1 MLYEIPGSSIQS
13 SNPVNTGV
21 LETPNDALENPILSQ
36 DARIAELTK
45 ALLNAQNE
53 LENAKLEFKDLKA
66 EANEVF
72 SELQGK
78 NEELSSSNRHL
89 LAELKGSKQRLTT
102 YEVKDGLSK
111 ATIEQLR
118 TQISGLSNRKSL
130 QDRCALLK
138 FQRDLSAGS
147 LVGITL
153 VAGAILA
160 FMMGK
165 AR

>member
-1 MLYEIPGSSIQS
+1 MLYDIPGIYTQS
-13 SNPVNTGV
+13 SNPVITGV
-21 LETPNDALENPILSQ
+21 LETPNDVLENPILSQ
-36 DARIAELTK
+36 DQRIAVLTK
-45 ALLNAQNE
+45 ALFNAKNE
-53 LENAKLEFKDLKA
+53 SENAKLEFEDLKA
-66 EANEVF
+66 EANKVF

-78 NEELSSSNRHL
+78 NDELSSSNRRL
-89 LAELKGSKQRLTT
+89 YAELKNLGQTLTR
-102 YEVKDGLSK
+102 YEIRDGLSK
-111 ATIEQLR
+111 TTIEQLR

-138 FQRDLSAGS
+138 FQRDLLAGS

>member
-1 MLYEIPGSSIQS
+1 MPFDTVEKTCACGGANEYSGEANKAQHPDSDLEKKVANLGKELL
-13 SNPVNTGV
+13 NTQAQ
-21 LETPNDALENPILSQ
+21 LETLNDEF
-36 DARIAELTK
+36 ET
-45 ALLNAQNE
+45 AQT
-53 LENAKLEFKDLKA
+53 
-66 EANEVF
+66 EAVKFF

-78 NEELSSSNRHL
+78 NEELSSSNRRL

-138 FQRDLSAGS
+138 FQRDLLAGS